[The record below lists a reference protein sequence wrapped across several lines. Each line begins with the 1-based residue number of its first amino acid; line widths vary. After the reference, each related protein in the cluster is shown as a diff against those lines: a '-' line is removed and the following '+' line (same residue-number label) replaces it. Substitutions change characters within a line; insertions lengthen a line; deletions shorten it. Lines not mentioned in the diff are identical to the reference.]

1 MVLEV
6 YPDIIFILN
15 FTFDLIL
22 ILLLKKVSRKRSRG
36 LRIIGAAAFGALM
49 TVIVSLDPWMH
60 IVLRIVLLYGA
71 GALLMI
77 ITAFG
82 RLKWADLLKQFLIL
96 NLITYFVGGLM
107 NSIYYQT
114 KLRMYLIS
122 LGRGIWFSNVSWLTV
137 AASLLVIA
145 LLSLLVLRLF
155 TWYRSLTPETYEVE
169 LVLEG
174 RSVHTKGLVD
184 TGNCLYDP
192 IYKRPVMVIEN
203 TLIKGLLTPEFARD
217 LEKAKQYLEGNELDT
232 GSWNLGTESILRLR
246 FIPYRSVGKSGML
259 LGIQLDKVLIGR
271 GKETIC
277 NEKVTAAFCDNPL
290 SSKEEYHVIL
300 HKELL

>member
-1 MVLEV
+1 MYLEV

-15 FTFDLIL
+15 FCFDFIL
-22 ILLLKKVSRKRSRG
+22 ILLLKKVNRKNSRLYRMA
-36 LRIIGAAAFGALM
+36 GAAAIGGILA
-49 TVIVSLDPWMH
+49 VIVCIYPWLNVVFK
-60 IVLRIVLLYGA
+60 ILILYGA
-71 GALLMI
+71 GAILMI

-82 RLKWADLLKQFLIL
+82 RMKMADLLKQFIVM

-114 KLRMYLIS
+114 NLKMYLIS
-122 LGRGIWFSNVSWLTV
+122 LGKGILFSNVSWLFVGGSVLIITLV
-137 AASLLVIA
+137 SILVIR
-145 LLSLLVLRLF
+145 LLA
-155 TWYRSLTPETYEVE
+155 WYRHNTPETYEVE
-169 LVLEG
+169 LVLDG
-174 RSVHTKGLVD
+174 RSVRTKGLMD
-184 TGNCLYDP
+184 TGNCLHDP

-203 TLIKGLLTPEFARD
+203 SLMEGLLTPEFARD
-217 LEKAKQYLEGNELDT
+217 LEVAKQYLEGNDLDT
-232 GSWNLGTESILRLR
+232 GRWNIGTESILRLR

-259 LGIQLDKVLIGR
+259 LGIKLDKVLINT

-277 NEKVTAAFCDNPL
+277 NEKVTAAFCDNRL